1 MIAKWMLST
10 AAALFALAGATDVW
24 ALQPL
29 SAAERAT
36 FFGSVEDPPAK
47 ELLGIKGYE
56 GRHYLAGDE
65 WNGHLWRPSL
75 AGKGGGYIG
84 VGADQ
89 AYLFIGWARPELAW
103 LIDYDILVVRLH
115 GVHHIFFAAAAD
127 PKAFMHL
134 WSDKAAGLAAIDAA
148 TETGTVPLDAA
159 AKAELRKTY
168 LHARSHV
175 STRLRLL
182 EKRLHK
188 LKQTAY
194 LNNAEDYAH
203 VRTLIQSG
211 RVRRMSA
218 NLLETKGLI
227 GVGDAARRLGVPMRL
242 VYLSNAEQYW
252 PYTKAFRANLRGLPM
267 DAQSVIIR
275 TLSTFSINKDYRYNV
290 QPGLTYQ
297 EFLAQDWMRHVHQM
311 IPRRKLKDEK
321 DIEFLVYERTP
332 EELRGRRKPKAKAKS
347 GGAGAQPKQ

>member
-1 MIAKWMLST
+1 MIGKWILV
-10 AAALFALAGATDVW
+10 AAVAALAVASAQDVSALP
-24 ALQPL
+24 PL
-29 SAAERAT
+29 SAADRAT
-36 FFGSVEDPPAK
+36 FFGSPEDPPAK

-75 AGKGGGYIG
+75 QGKGGGYIG

-89 AYLFIGWARPELAW
+89 AYLFIGWARPQLAW
-103 LIDYDILVVRLH
+103 LIDYDVLVVRLH
-115 GVHHIFFAAAAD
+115 GVHHVFFAAAQE
-127 PKAFMHL
+127 PKAFMRL

-148 TETGTVPLDAA
+148 SEAGTQPLDAA

-182 EKRLHK
+182 EKRLQK

-194 LNNAEDYAH
+194 LNDAQDYAY
-203 VRTLIQSG
+203 VRELIQGG

-227 GVGDAARRLGVPMRL
+227 GVGDAARRLNVPVRV

-252 PYTKAFRANLRGLPM
+252 PYSKDFRANLRGLPM
-267 DAQSVIIR
+267 DAESVLIR

-297 EFLAQDWMRHVHQM
+297 EFLAAGWMRHVHHM
-311 IPRRKLKDEK
+311 IPRRKLKDAE

-332 EELRGRRKPKAKAKS
+332 ADVLGRRKPKPKS
-347 GGAGAQPKQ
+347 GRGAQPKQ